1 VYNSIINK
9 SFNATT
15 KEFNIAKP
23 DKFVKKPSRNDVSG
37 SLTHVPDGPYG
48 FDNAFRKFRKKID
61 ESGLLREIQER
72 MHYEKPTTVRKQKK
86 SAAKKRWQRELAKT
100 KIPKKMY

>member
-1 VYNSIINK
+1 MYNSIINK
-9 SFNATT
+9 SFDATT
-15 KEFNIAKP
+15 KEFKIAKP

-72 MHYEKPTTVRKQKK
+72 MHYEKPTSVRKQKK
-86 SAAKKRWQRELAKT
+86 SAAKKRWQRELVKT
-100 KIPKKMY
+100 KMPKKMY

>member
-1 VYNSIINK
+1 
-9 SFNATT
+9 
-15 KEFNIAKP
+15 
-23 DKFVKKPSRNDVSG
+23 
-37 SLTHVPDGPYG
+37 
-48 FDNAFRKFRKKID
+48 
-61 ESGLLREIQER
+61 